1 MRVLLIATNTEVEP
15 YPVFPLGMAVL
26 ASALMSFGHDVRQLD
41 CLALGGD
48 REIIRSVCNE
58 FRPQVIGFSL
68 RNVDN
73 VDSLTSHTHWA
84 LLEVR
89 KLITF
94 IRSFYDAPLM
104 MGGPGFS
111 LMPEQILD
119 YTGAD
124 FGIVGEGEEACRNV
138 LEQLAL
144 GRTPPRITKG
154 TKRLRNKEMHGS
166 SPSPEIMNFYLRES
180 GVASIQTKRG
190 CPHTCIYCTYPT
202 LEGTKIRA
210 REPGDVVD
218 EIARLK
224 RDYSISELFFTDSVF
239 NDGLGHWLELA
250 EEMIRREVDIP
261 WSGFFQP
268 IGITR
273 DSLRLCRRAGLKAM
287 ELGTDAASNATLQGL
302 RKGFDFKTVE
312 KINALCVEERIPC
325 AHFIIFG
332 GPGETELTV
341 KEGIENI
348 GRLQH
353 CVVCAFLGIRIYPN
367 TALVR
372 HAIDEGSLNPA
383 ASCLE
388 PTYYF
393 SPHIDPAQ
401 VEIQLTQAFKGRR
414 DRLFPPSKGQE
425 QMAVMRKFGYR
436 GILWDSL
443 IRYPASDEKGAI
455 YASQT

>member
-26 ASALMSFGHDVRQLD
+26 ANALISSGHDVRQLD

-48 REIIRSVCNE
+48 RKIIRTLCTD
-58 FRPQVIGFSL
+58 FHPQIIGFSL

-84 LLEVR
+84 LHDVR
-89 KLITF
+89 ELIAF
-94 IRSFYDAPLM
+94 IRSFCDVPLVL
-104 MGGPGFS
+104 GGPGFS
-111 LMPEQILD
+111 LMPELILD

-124 FGIVGEGEEACRNV
+124 FGIVGEGEEACCNV
-138 LEQLAL
+138 LNQLAL
-144 GRTPPRITKG
+144 GKTPPRITKG
-154 TKRLRNKEMHGS
+154 AKRLQHKEMHGS

-180 GVASIQTKRG
+180 GIASIQTKRG
-190 CPHTCIYCTYPT
+190 CPHACIYCTYPS

-218 EIARLK
+218 EIMRLQ

-239 NDGLGHWLELA
+239 NDDQGHWLELA
-250 EEMIRREVDIP
+250 EEMTRRKVRIP

-273 DSLRLCRRAGLKAM
+273 DSLRLCRQAGLKAM
-287 ELGTDAASNATLQGL
+287 ELGTDAASDTTLRGL
-302 RKGFDFKTVE
+302 RKCFDFATVE
-312 KINALCVEERIPC
+312 RINALCVEERMPC

-332 GPGETELTV
+332 GPGETELTI
-341 KEGIENI
+341 KEGLENVSH
-348 GRLQH
+348 LKH
-353 CVVCAFLGIRIYPN
+353 CVVCAFLGIRIYPH
-367 TALVR
+367 TALMR
-372 HAIDEGSLNPA
+372 HAVDEGSLDPA

-393 SPHIDPAQ
+393 SPHIDPAK
-401 VEIQLTQAFKGRR
+401 VETQLTQAFKGRR

-443 IRYPASDEKGAI
+443 IRYPATIKKGLRH
-455 YASQT
+455 ASQT